1 MRRTLHV
8 CGITAL
14 FALITVIHTW
24 PLASDLTRLSRVDA
38 PDAQLNAWV
47 LAWVAHQLP
56 NDPLHLF
63 DANIFH
69 PERYT
74 LSYSEPLLVPALIGA
89 PLHWLG
95 ASPVLVHNVL
105 VMVGLVAMALGM
117 YLLVLRFTDDRIA
130 AILAGCLFAF
140 NAHTLTRLPQVQAFH
155 VEWLPLA
162 LWALDRLLTTVRYRD
177 AWWLALFVICSALTS
192 GYLAVFVVVM
202 LGSAIVVRP
211 DRWLHQRGLALG
223 GRLIVAGLVCAVVA
237 AALLW
242 PYAVAHPGDPNRRTL
257 EAVSMFNATLND
269 YLSTGGRFHYC
280 LWSHRFYAPASDS
293 LFPGVVAMGLA
304 GVALVIRRRQRATW
318 MLGSVAAIGCVLS
331 FGTATPVYEWL
342 YWVFPPAQSLR
353 AASRFGFLFLF
364 GVAGLAGLG
373 LAGLRSQWDG
383 RRWMTA
389 VGVACLLL
397 ANLEALRAPVGYT
410 RFSGVSPIYSA
421 IARDPQ
427 AGAVV
432 EFPFPSRAQFHL
444 NADYVYASTVHWRPL
459 LNGYSGF
466 APASYSE
473 AADRLLAFPDPP
485 SRRFLRDRGVTHVV
499 VHPRRFQGDR
509 AARFVPRVEASADLR
524 LLGVDD
530 EGSRLY
536 RLRGDNE

>member
-331 FGTATPVYEWL
+331 FGTATP
-342 YWVFPPAQSLR
+342 
-353 AASRFGFLFLF
+353 
-364 GVAGLAGLG
+364 
-373 LAGLRSQWDG
+373 GLRVAVLGVSAGAILTGGQSIRVPLSIRGGGPGWTWAGWATVAMGWAALDDSGGRGVSSSGQPRGAPCTGRLHALLRCLAHLLRDCPGPSSRSG
-383 RRWMTA
+383 RR
-389 VGVACLLL
+389 VSPF
-397 ANLEALRAPVGYT
+397 LRVPSSTSTRTMYT
-410 RFSGVSPIYSA
+410 R
-421 IARDPQ
+421 
-427 AGAVV
+427 
-432 EFPFPSRAQFHL
+432 
-444 NADYVYASTVHWRPL
+444 
-459 LNGYSGF
+459 
-466 APASYSE
+466 
-473 AADRLLAFPDPP
+473 
-485 SRRFLRDRGVTHVV
+485 RRFI
-499 VHPRRFQGDR
+499 GDH
-509 AARFVPRVEASADLR
+509 S
-524 LLGVDD
+524 
-530 EGSRLY
+530 
-536 RLRGDNE
+536 

>member
-38 PDAQLNAWV
+38 PDAQLNAWA